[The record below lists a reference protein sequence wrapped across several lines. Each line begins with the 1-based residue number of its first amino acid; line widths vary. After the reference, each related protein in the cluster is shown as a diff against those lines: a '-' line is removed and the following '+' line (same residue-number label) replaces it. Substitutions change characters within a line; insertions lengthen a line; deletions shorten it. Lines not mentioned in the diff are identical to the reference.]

1 MVLHWVL
8 LGTAHPIM
16 YMGRHLWGLRLL
28 MLGTLFHSH
37 MPSPM
42 QIKCHLIKKALSN
55 YSSHT
60 TITLYPFSF
69 PASFSSSFFLTFIT
83 IGHITS
89 HYLFF
94 FLESKIPLQWKQF
107 LLIDV
112 SPVTRWCLI
121 YSRCSK
127 ILNEHI
133 IKCLK

>member
-1 MVLHWVL
+1 MPM
-8 LGTAHPIM
+8 LGTVHPMI

-42 QIKCHLIKKALSN
+42 QIKCHLIKKALSITHPTPPSLCTSSLPLL
-55 YSSHT
+55 YSN
-60 TITLYPFSF
+60 
-69 PASFSSSFFLTFIT
+69 FFLTFIT

-89 HYLFF
+89 YCLFF